1 MKGLKAISAIVVLSF
16 MVISQKANAQ
26 IPGIDIKPQIQ
37 LPIETLQIEST
48 PNPNSRE
55 DARKAQAYF
64 KKGIELFEAGKL
76 NEAIQAFNEVIKIQP
91 NNQYA
96 YFFRGVSY
104 LKLKKYQQAKL
115 DLDKS
120 IVLDNSISYSY
131 YFRGIT
137 NYLLGNKNSAITD
150 LQTAAKLFE
159 KDENTRMA
167 KKSRDV
173 IQYIRNA

>member
-16 MVISQKANAQ
+16 MVVSQKANAQ

-37 LPIETLQIEST
+37 LPAQKLQIETT
-48 PNPNSRE
+48 PNTRE
-55 DARKAQAYF
+55 DDQKALIYLQ
-64 KKGIELFEAGKL
+64 KGIKLFQAEKYQQ
-76 NEAIQAFNEVIKIQP
+76 AIPFFSEVIKIQP

-104 LKLKKYQQAKL
+104 FQLEKYQQAKV

-120 IVLDNSISYSY
+120 IELDDSISYSY

-137 NYLLGNKNSAITD
+137 NYLLGNKNSAISD
-150 LQTAAKLFE
+150 LQTAAKLFDKE
-159 KDENTRMA
+159 KNTQMA

-173 IQYIRNA
+173 IEYIRIA